1 VIDCE
6 KLDHIFIV
14 MEYVESDLRKIL
26 NNVGK
31 IDFDEDH
38 VITIFYNILC
48 AVNVIHSAN
57 IIHRDIKPANILLDD
72 ECGVKICDF
81 GLSRCLP
88 AKTDLDRNIEK
99 F

>member
-1 VIDCE
+1 
-6 KLDHIFIV
+6 
-14 MEYVESDLRKIL
+14 MEYVDCDLTNIL
-26 NNVGK
+26 KNAGK
-31 IDFDEDH
+31 IEFDEDH
-38 VITIFYNILC
+38 VITILYNILC

-72 ECGVKICDF
+72 DCGVKICDF